1 VTFARVSS
9 KGQITLP
16 AKARRAVGINP
27 HDRVLIEVKNQE
39 IVVKPV
45 EDFFELQGFLGK
57 ALPRREERKRAMI
70 AAAARSTKRA

>member
-1 VTFARVSS
+1 MAVARVSS

-16 AKARRAVGINP
+16 AEARRAVGINP

-45 EDFFELQGFLGK
+45 EDFFELEGFLGK

-70 AAAARSTKRA
+70 SAAARSTKRA